1 MTRGEFMRRNRFTC
15 LGFILAFMLF
25 LPCVFA
31 ADCTLDSNTM
41 DRGERKAFIICG
53 ADIPTRYVLKGLSEA
68 NIRIEYEQYLK
79 MCGIGLT
86 NPGLYLILKAEDNAN
101 TASLSILN
109 AETNGIVCKGL
120 TIEVPDRIHVKEA
133 ALEDPRESNLPL
145 KILTIKA
152 GKSQDLSQ
160 AGTGGLSFPRG
171 KWPSLSLLSG
181 EEMKEIP
188 AKLKESHSIKQP
200 LTCSKSSIQAVVKVQ
215 GQQRYPAKIIISKV
229 KLENG
234 QEKEGVA
241 YVNLPSPAWASAM
254 RDEDAKFVDVNGI
267 RTRYFEK
274 GRGDALLLVHGGQA
288 GETSNAHNWE
298 QNFDELSRYFHVYV
312 IDRLGQGH
320 TGNPK
325 TDRDYEEYYQRV
337 VDHVYGFM
345 KAVGIGKVH
354 LVGQSQGGWPVT
366 RIALDHPEMVKS
378 LVNMDSVMAPDDP
391 LGRSMPFMMYVMFF
405 VNPDEGTSPESIRRE
420 MELWSY
426 SMNNITDTKVKD
438 SYTAT
443 HLPKR
448 NEARGQMIKHR
459 MNPAHPSFLALK
471 KKAHEEIK
479 AGKLKVPSLVI
490 WGYNDPSMTYEVG
503 IELFKLMSTSNPRS
517 QLHLFNNCG
526 HSPYIEYPEEFNR
539 LIKDF
544 CGRYATVPIE

>member
-1 MTRGEFMRRNRFTC
+1 MTRGAFMKRNRFTYP
-15 LGFILAFMLF
+15 GFILACILF
-25 LPCVFA
+25 LPSMSA
-31 ADCTLDSNTM
+31 ADCTLDSITL
-41 DRGERKAFIICG
+41 DRGERKVFIICG
-53 ADIPTRYVLKGLSEA
+53 AEIPAHYALKGLTEA
-68 NIRIEYEQYLK
+68 NIRIEYEQFLK
-79 MCGIGLT
+79 MCGIGAT
-86 NPGLYLILKAEDNAN
+86 TPGIYLILKAEDNAN
-101 TASLSILN
+101 TASLSIVN
-109 AETNGIVCKGL
+109 TDTNGIVCQGL
-120 TIEVPDRIHVKEA
+120 TIEVPDRVHVRES
-133 ALEDPRESNLPL
+133 ALEDPGEPNLPF

-160 AGTGGLSFPRG
+160 TGTGGFSFPGG
-171 KWPSLSLLSG
+171 KWPSLSLLSE
-181 EEMKEIP
+181 EEMKEIS
-188 AKLKESHSIKQP
+188 ARVKEAHSIQQP
-200 LTCSKSSIQAVVKVQ
+200 LTCSKSFIQAVVKVQ
-215 GQQRYPAKIIISKV
+215 GQQRYPAKIIFPKV

-234 QEKEGVA
+234 QEREGVA
-241 YVNLPSPAWASAM
+241 YVNLPPPAWASAM
-254 RDEDAKFVDVNGI
+254 KDEDAKFVDVNGI

-274 GRGDALLLVHGGQA
+274 GKGDALLLVHGGQA

-320 TGNPK
+320 TDNPR

-448 NEARGQMIKHR
+448 NEARNQMIKHR
-459 MNPAHPSFLALK
+459 MNPAHPSFLELK

-479 AGKLKVPSLVI
+479 AGKMKVPSLVI

-503 IELFKLMSTSNPRS
+503 IGLFKLMSTSNPKS

-544 CGRYATVPIE
+544 CGRYATVQIE